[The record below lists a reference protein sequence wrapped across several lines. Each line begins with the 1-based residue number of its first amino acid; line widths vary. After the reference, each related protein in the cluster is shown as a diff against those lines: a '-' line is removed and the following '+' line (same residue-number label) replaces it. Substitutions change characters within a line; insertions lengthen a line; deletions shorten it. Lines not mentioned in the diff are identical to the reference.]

1 MNSNLVFR
9 NIEQAKHYRSFT
21 PIYNFGTNVIIGK
34 YGSMAME
41 HMKKTA
47 PIAYE
52 AYSAYNEF
60 QYILAEI
67 NQRAAM
73 RMAEAKAEL
82 RKQYPAPKTDDFF
95 TLAEHNAQLEKMAE
109 EIAINEVVLQP
120 HIKDSEI
127 RAARHGRMN

>member
-1 MNSNLVFR
+1 MNSNLVFQ

-52 AYSAYNEF
+52 AYSAYNRITSYNVCYTKLLRSF
-60 QYILAEI
+60 
-67 NQRAAM
+67 RA
-73 RMAEAKAEL
+73 L
-82 RKQYPAPKTDDFF
+82 RLLFRCLLCAAAAP
-95 TLAEHNAQLEKMAE
+95 LH
-109 EIAINEVVLQP
+109 
-120 HIKDSEI
+120 
-127 RAARHGRMN
+127 